1 MSALPLRDQ
10 PFALQE
16 VERPASDASV
26 IIGDVLA
33 RRRIGSVPVM
43 SEPVAVVDDR
53 RLHAV
58 PVVPATAAPAV
69 PVLEGKGVRLEGVP
83 RRVRWFRNMLL
94 GASLSFADAGV
105 IALNPVG
112 FVWKNAHT
120 IALAGIY
127 LLMPLLASL
136 FLLDAFPV
144 LAEFCKTETVVGMLY
159 FGGLYLSSAAL
170 LMLGAFTAGFLGRGA
185 LRLMDHFARRGEEA
199 FPKS

>member
-1 MSALPLRDQ
+1 MSAQPLRV
-10 PFALQE
+10 PPLALQE
-16 VERPASDASV
+16 VELPGSDAR
-26 IIGDVLA
+26 DVLA

-58 PVVPATAAPAV
+58 PVVPAVAAPTTA
-69 PVLEGKGVRLEGVP
+69 VLEGNGVRQESVP
-83 RRVRWFRNMLL
+83 RRARWVRNMLL

-159 FGGLYLSSAAL
+159 FAGLYLSSAAL

-199 FPKS
+199 FPKH

>member
-1 MSALPLRDQ
+1 MSAQPLRV
-10 PFALQE
+10 PPLALQE
-16 VERPASDASV
+16 VEPPESDASV
-26 IIGDVLA
+26 TIGDVLA

-58 PVVPATAAPAV
+58 AVVPAAAPATAA
-69 PVLEGKGVRLEGVP
+69 LEGNDVRQESVP
-83 RRVRWFRNMLL
+83 RRARWVRNMLL

-159 FGGLYLSSAAL
+159 FAGLYLSSAAL
-170 LMLGAFTAGFLGRGA
+170 LMLGAFTTGFLGRGA

-199 FPKS
+199 FPKH

>member
-1 MSALPLRDQ
+1 M
-10 PFALQE
+10 
-16 VERPASDASV
+16 
-26 IIGDVLA
+26 
-33 RRRIGSVPVM
+33 
-43 SEPVAVVDDR
+43 
-53 RLHAV
+53 
-58 PVVPATAAPAV
+58 
-69 PVLEGKGVRLEGVP
+69 EGVP

-199 FPKS
+199 FPTH